1 MARRTCR
8 TPVTVHQRVAPIRR
22 MCSGCQAPLV
32 GAYHTARTGT
42 TLDSVCRLTL
52 VVRRCHT
59 PGCPRSH
66 LPYRPEEAGAWAVPH
81 GAFGLDAIARIG
93 TLRSTHHHSV
103 PDIHAVP
110 DMTRG
115 VVLSSA

>member
-8 TPVTVHQRVAPIRR
+8 PPVTARQRLAPIRR

-32 GAYHTARTGT
+32 GAYHMARTVT

-59 PGCPRSH
+59 GCCPRYH
-66 LPYRPEEAGAWAVPH
+66 LPYRPEEERAWAVPH
-81 GAFGLDAIARIG
+81 GGFGLDVIALIG
-93 TLRSTHHHSV
+93 T
-103 PDIHAVP
+103 
-110 DMTRG
+110 
-115 VVLSSA
+115 